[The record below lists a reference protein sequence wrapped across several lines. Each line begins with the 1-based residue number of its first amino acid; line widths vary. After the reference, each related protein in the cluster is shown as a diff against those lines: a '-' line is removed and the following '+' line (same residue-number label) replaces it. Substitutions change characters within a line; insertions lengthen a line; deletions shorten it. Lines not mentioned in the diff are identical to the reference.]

1 MVSIIYCIFS
11 FFFRFYVEPSQKT
24 FKSEPS
30 SKFSH
35 FVLAL
40 GSYRNSPFVT
50 GHDSATNGLKTEI
63 LNYGS
68 GGWEQAS
75 DYPFSSDRY
84 VSNDFMKSYQNLH
97 EKKMMKNQYH

>member
-63 LNYGS
+63 LDYDAGQWN
-68 GGWEQAS
+68 EEV
-75 DYPFSSDRY
+75 DYPFSNGDRY
-84 VSNDFMKSYQNLH
+84 IRIFPLSHQLCTFT
-97 EKKMMKNQYH
+97 